1 MVQTLNALAIYTIK
15 LMDSTLMNKR
25 GSGIL
30 LHITSLPSLYGIGDL
45 GPAAYEFV
53 DFLSKTG
60 QSYWQ
65 ILPTNPTDTFYG
77 NSPYSS
83 ISAFAGNPLL
93 ISPEILVEKGFLDNC
108 DITPIPD
115 FSIKRVDYIAVTNY
129 KKRLFALVFERFASR
144 KEDKSDYK
152 KFCLENCDWL
162 DDFSIFSVLKHHVCN
177 KKPWNE
183 WPLDL
188 RDRDH
193 NALNCIKQQYS
204 EIIEKEKFLQYLF
217 LIQWRDLKQYCN
229 KAGVRIIG
237 DIPIYI
243 DYESVDVWTHS
254 ELFNLDDDKK
264 RITVAGVPP
273 DYFSETGQLWG
284 NPVYKWDVLKESG
297 YDWWLK
303 RIEHNTKLFDL
314 VRIDHFRGLVAYWEV
329 AANEKNAING
339 HWVDVPVYDFF
350 DTVLRKHPQAPI
362 IAEDLGIITEDVT
375 AVINHYNFPGM
386 KILMFAFGDDVSTNP
401 YIPHNFE
408 KNCIVYTGTHDN
420 NTVRAWFD
428 EDISE
433 EHKENIFKYLGQK
446 IESKDIN
453 WILIRVAMMSI
464 ANTAIFPMQDILG
477 LGKEARMNLPSTSIV
492 NWEWRFQSDQLSQQ
506 ITETLL
512 DITKIYKRA

>member
-1 MVQTLNALAIYTIK
+1 
-15 LMDSTLMNKR
+15 MNKR

-45 GPAAYEFV
+45 GPAAYAFA
-53 DFLSKTG
+53 DFLSDTK

-65 ILPTNPTDTFYG
+65 ILPTNPTDTLYG

-93 ISPEILVEKGFLDNC
+93 ISPEVLVKKGFLDNR

-115 FSIKRVDYIAVTNY
+115 FSKSRVDYIAVTNY
-129 KKRLFALVFERFASR
+129 KNSILSLAFERFASS
-144 KEDKSDYK
+144 KEGMSDYK
-152 KFCLENCDWL
+152 KFCSENCNWL
-162 DDFSIFSVLKHHVCN
+162 DDFSIFTVLNHHVYD
-177 KKPWNE
+177 KRSWSE
-183 WPLDL
+183 WSLDL
-188 RDRDH
+188 RDRDR
-193 NALNCIKQQYS
+193 NALNCIKQQYA
-204 EIIEKEKFLQYLF
+204 EVIEKEKFLQYLF
-217 LIQWRDLKQYCN
+217 FIQWQDLKQYCN
-229 KAGVRIIG
+229 GLGVQIIG

-254 ELFNLDDDKK
+254 ELFNLNEDKK

-329 AANEKNAING
+329 AAEEENAING
-339 HWVDVPVYDFF
+339 SWVDVPVYDFF
-350 DTVLRKHPQAPI
+350 DTVLREHPQAPI
-362 IAEDLGIITEDVT
+362 IAEDLGIITEDVSE
-375 AVINHYNFPGM
+375 VINHFNFPGM
-386 KILMFAFGDDVSTNP
+386 KILMFAFGDDISTNP

-428 EDISE
+428 EEISE
-433 EHKENIFKYLGQK
+433 DHKENLFKYLGRK
-446 IESKDIN
+446 VESNDIN
-453 WILIRVAMMSI
+453 WTLIRVAMMSI

-492 NWEWRFQSDQLSQQ
+492 NWEWRFQPDQLTQE
-506 ITETLL
+506 IRETLL
-512 DITKIYKRA
+512 EMTKIYKRG